1 MADEPYTLRKE
12 DLLMVE
18 WLLIH
23 LTTLYES
30 LRAYTVELQQ
40 AISTIIGN
48 QFLLWMVVVLFILVL
63 RWLTQSRSDMIL

>member
-1 MADEPYTLRKE
+1 
-12 DLLMVE
+12 MVE
-18 WLLIH
+18 WLLTH

-63 RWLTQSRSDMIL
+63 RWLTQSRSDMI

>member
-1 MADEPYTLRKE
+1 MRKE

-30 LRAYTVELQQ
+30 LRAYTAELQQ

-48 QFLLWMVVVLFILVL
+48 QFLLWMVVVLFVLIL
-63 RWLTQSRSDMIL
+63 RWLTQPRSDMI

>member
-1 MADEPYTLRKE
+1 MADESYALRKE

-63 RWLTQSRSDMIL
+63 RWLIQSRSDMI

>member
-1 MADEPYTLRKE
+1 MADEPYALRKE

-18 WLLIH
+18 WLLIP

-30 LRAYTVELQQ
+30 LCAYTAELQQ
-40 AISTIIGN
+40 AISAIIGN

-63 RWLTQSRSDMIL
+63 RWLTQSRSDMI

>member
-1 MADEPYTLRKE
+1 MADESYALRKE

-63 RWLTQSRSDMIL
+63 RWLTQSRSDMI

>member
-1 MADEPYTLRKE
+1 MTDQPYALRKE

-23 LTTLYES
+23 LTTLDES
-30 LRAYTVELQQ
+30 LRAYTAELQQ

-63 RWLTQSRSDMIL
+63 RWLTQPRSGMT

>member
-1 MADEPYTLRKE
+1 
-12 DLLMVE
+12 MVE

-48 QFLLWMVVVLFILVL
+48 QYLLWVVVVLFILVL
-63 RWLTQSRSDMIL
+63 RWLTQSRSDMI

>member
-1 MADEPYTLRKE
+1 MADKSYALRKE

-63 RWLTQSRSDMIL
+63 RWLTQSRSDMI

>member
-1 MADEPYTLRKE
+1 MADEPYALRKE

-30 LRAYTVELQQ
+30 LCAYTAELQQ

-63 RWLTQSRSDMIL
+63 RWLTQSRSDMI

>member
-63 RWLTQSRSDMIL
+63 RWLTQSRSDMI

>member
-1 MADEPYTLRKE
+1 MTDESYALRKE

-63 RWLTQSRSDMIL
+63 RWLTQSRSDMI

>member
-1 MADEPYTLRKE
+1 
-12 DLLMVE
+12 MVE

-30 LRAYTVELQQ
+30 LRVYTVELQQ

-63 RWLTQSRSDMIL
+63 RWLIQSRSDMI

>member
-1 MADEPYTLRKE
+1 MADESYALRKE

-30 LRAYTVELQQ
+30 LRAYPVELQQ

-63 RWLTQSRSDMIL
+63 RWLTQSRSDMI